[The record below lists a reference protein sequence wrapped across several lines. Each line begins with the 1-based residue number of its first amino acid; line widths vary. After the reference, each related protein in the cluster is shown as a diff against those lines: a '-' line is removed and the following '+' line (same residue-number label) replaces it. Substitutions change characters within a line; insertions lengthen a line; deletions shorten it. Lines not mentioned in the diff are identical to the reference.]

1 MGGYCNHPTEP
12 CTMTDLAGR
21 RCKPCQGGQPLEMAR
36 AREIL
41 EQLDDGWKLDE
52 SGKEIRRS
60 FEFKNFH
67 ETMAFVNA
75 LAWIAHHEDH
85 HPDLLVGY
93 RRCVVRFSTHA
104 LDGLSENDFI
114 CAAKVDALVR

>member
-1 MGGYCNHPTEP
+1 
-12 CTMTDLAGR
+12 MTDLAGR

-75 LAWIAHHEDH
+75 IAWIAHREDH
-85 HPDLLVGY
+85 HPDIEVGY
-93 RRCVVRFSTHA
+93 NRARVRFSTHSVK
-104 LDGLSENDFI
+104 GLSRNDFI
-114 CAAKVDALVR
+114 CAAKLNALSGE